1 LRRRRIMGS
10 IASKIQDNQCET
22 PEAPRPRRC
31 ALLIRVTATREAGD
45 VRRCHI
51 VPHHGQ
57 YNVAQHSY
65 GAMSLLLLLHPNP
78 SLDLIKAVQ
87 WHDCAE
93 RWLGDIPAPAKW
105 TSSELGRV
113 YEQAE
118 EKVLKVLGLLPS
130 LGREE
135 TNWLKAVDTLDLWLW
150 CREEEAMGNETVSAM
165 RRACET
171 VTETRDLEG
180 SLPEPVRMFYAAA
193 KAYPHRRLSDFFE
206 EVEHGLGEA
215 GA

>member
-1 LRRRRIMGS
+1 MGS
-10 IASKIQDNQCET
+10 IASKIHDNQCEVLE
-22 PEAPRPRRC
+22 EAPRPRRC
-31 ALLIRVTATREAGD
+31 PLLIRVTATREAGT

-78 SLDLIKAVQ
+78 SLNLIKAVQ

-105 TSSELGRV
+105 THTELGQV
-113 YEQAE
+113 YEKAE
-118 EKVLKVLGLLPS
+118 QKVLNVLGLLPD
-130 LGREE
+130 LETEE
-135 TNWLKAVDTLDLWLW
+135 INWLKAVDTLDLWLW

-171 VTETRDLEG
+171 VTETRGLEG
-180 SLPEPVRMFYAAA
+180 SLPEPVRAFYVAA